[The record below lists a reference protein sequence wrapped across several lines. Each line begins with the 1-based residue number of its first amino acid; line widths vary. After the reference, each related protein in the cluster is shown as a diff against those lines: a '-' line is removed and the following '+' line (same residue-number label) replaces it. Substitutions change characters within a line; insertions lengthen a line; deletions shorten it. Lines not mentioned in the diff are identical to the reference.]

1 MLTLDPTT
9 LAEAKRELLGK
20 LDAAATAGS
29 ASGAY
34 VYVWRARE
42 YVGKVAAEV
51 FSEFDY
57 PEAVHYPL
65 GVLART
71 DVPRE
76 DWVDRHDNG
85 EALERIHVAIQ
96 KLMTV
101 VDENFEVFFTEHLE
115 TLNAVPREYMLA
127 TVEA

>member
-1 MLTLDPTT
+1 MLTLDPAT
-9 LAEAKRELLGK
+9 LADAKRELLGK

-42 YVGKVAAEV
+42 YVARFAA
-51 FSEFDY
+51 FQFAEFDY
-57 PEAVHYPL
+57 PDAVHFPL
-65 GVLART
+65 GVLARA
-71 DVPRE
+71 DVQRD

-85 EALERIHVAIQ
+85 EALERIRVAVR

-101 VDENFEVFFTEHLE
+101 VDENFETLFAEHLE

>member
-20 LDAAATAGS
+20 LDAAATAGHS
-29 ASGAY
+29 SGAY

-42 YVGKVAAEV
+42 YIEKVAADV
-51 FSEFDY
+51 FVEFDY
-57 PEAVHYPL
+57 PSRVHSPL
-65 GVLART
+65 RVLASV
-71 DVPRE
+71 DVERE

-85 EALERIHVAIQ
+85 EALERISGAIR
-96 KLMTV
+96 KLMTM
-101 VDENFEVFFTEHLE
+101 VDENFETLFTEHLE
-115 TLNAVPREYMLA
+115 MLNSVPREYILA